1 MKKKLLLVFL
11 IMLMLI
17 PSYKVEA
24 KTLQELKNEL
34 SALEKQYEEAKNNK
48 ELTEAEIKKVSSE
61 INQIINSISSIK
73 SDIKKSEEDIIDSQN
88 KIKEKES
95 ETDEL
100 LKFLQVSSGEN
111 VYLEYLFE
119 AESYTDFIYRYSI
132 VSQLTEYNDNLMEE
146 LENLI
151 NELEDKKKSLAS
163 KQSSLEAKS
172 SELSSKMIT
181 LKSNALK
188 YDEEGSTIEEDIRD
202 YKKEI
207 AYYEKLGC
215 NLNQDVNKCLTTP
228 VSFGFRYPL
237 SYLTVS
243 DNYTGYDFERPNL
256 GGHHHGID
264 LWHPNIYGANVYP
277 IASGTIARIGW
288 ISGGGNAIYIYH
300 NVNGVNY
307 TSVYM
312 HLSGYASGLT
322 QGSKV
327 TTDTVIGY
335 VGNTGVS
342 FGAHL
347 HLGIAYGH
355 NATNFNY
362 YAFNPRNVMTFPE
375 MDSGVYYYRS

>member
-1 MKKKLLLVFL
+1 MKKILLVFL

-34 SALEKQYEEAKNNK
+34 SNLEKKYEEAKNNK
-48 ELTEAEIKKVSSE
+48 ELTEAEINKVSKE
-61 INQIINSISSIK
+61 INEIVASISSIK
-73 SDIKKSEEDIIDSQN
+73 NDIKKSESDIIDSQN
-88 KIKEKES
+88 KIKEKS
-95 ETDEL
+95 DETDEL

-151 NELEDKKKSLAS
+151 NELEEKKKNLAS
-163 KQSSLEAKS
+163 KQISLEAES
-172 SELSSKMIT
+172 SKLSSKMIT
-181 LKSNALK
+181 LKSNASK

-215 NLNQDVNKCLTTP
+215 KLNQDVSRCLTTP
-228 VSFGFRYPL
+228 ISFGWRYPL

-243 DNYTGYDFERPNL
+243 DNYTGYAFERPNI
-256 GGHHHGID
+256 GGYHHGID
-264 LWHPNIYGANVYP
+264 LWHPDIYGAKVYP
-277 IASGTIARIGW
+277 IANGTIARIGW

-300 NVNGVNY
+300 NVNGNDY

-312 HLSGYASGLT
+312 HLSGFASGLT

-335 VGNTGVS
+335 VGNTGQS

-347 HLGIAYGH
+347 HLGVAYDH
-355 NATNFNY
+355 HSTNFNS
-362 YAFNPRNVMTFPE
+362 YAFDPRNIMTFPE
-375 MDSGVYYYRS
+375 MDSYVYYYRS